1 MAKPANGSTRG
12 TVTAPRTSGPAEPPP
27 PSSSSLH
34 PYGQARPETGID
46 NVGSRHHRRPRVADS
61 PGSGAPTPASD
72 CRPDQHEPVHRLR
85 CPGLLVSIT
94 LVVVDVYAAIIAALV
109 WTCAAICW
117 RWATRRRPSGL
128 LLLTVATLVVRTAVT
143 LATGNTFIY
152 FLQPVFANAGVAMVF
167 IASLATATP
176 IVARLAADFYPMDAG
191 VSDRPRVR
199 RLFWRLT
206 LLWGL
211 VCLAKGFVT
220 LWLLLS
226 QSRAEFVLAKN
237 VAITA
242 MTALAVA
249 ATIWLSAGV
258 ARAECLLAHA

>member
-1 MAKPANGSTRG
+1 MSAVG
-12 TVTAPRTSGPAEPPP
+12 T
-27 PSSSSLH
+27 
-34 PYGQARPETGID
+34 ID
-46 NVGSRHHRRPRVADS
+46 VREL
-61 PGSGAPTPASD
+61 PTL
-72 CRPDQHEPVHRLR
+72 PVPVLPRLR
-85 CPGLLVSIT
+85 AIVVRTTTSLFVACVVPAVLVSIA

-117 RWATRRRPSGL
+117 RWATGRRPSGL

-237 VAITA
+237 
-242 MTALAVA
+242 
-249 ATIWLSAGV
+249 
-258 ARAECLLAHA
+258 